1 MIFAYLREPGR
12 TSLGVPEMS
21 WFWLF
26 VLFMSVMWMVVT
38 NAQYLH

>member
-1 MIFAYLREPGR
+1 MIFANLRKSGK
-12 TSLGVPEMS
+12 TSLGVPGMS

-26 VLFMSVMWMVVT
+26 VLFMSVVWMVVT

>member
-1 MIFAYLREPGR
+1 MVFANHKKPAK
-12 TSLGVPEMS
+12 TSLGVLGMS

-26 VLFMSVMWMVVT
+26 VLCMSVMWMVVT

>member
-1 MIFAYLREPGR
+1 MIFANLKKSGK
-12 TSLGVPEMS
+12 TSLGVTRMS

-26 VLFMSVMWMVVT
+26 VLFMPVIWMVVT